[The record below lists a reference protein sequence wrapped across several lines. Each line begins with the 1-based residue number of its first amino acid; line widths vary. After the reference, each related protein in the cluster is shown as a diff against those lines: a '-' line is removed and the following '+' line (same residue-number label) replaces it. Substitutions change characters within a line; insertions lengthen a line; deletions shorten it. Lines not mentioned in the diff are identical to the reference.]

1 MSRLRVH
8 AFTLTLDGFGAGTDQ
23 RADAPFG
30 DGVDELHAWM
40 VPSFARR
47 RSGAELDHRDSEG
60 SGVDHAAFLA
70 GEENI
75 GATIMG
81 RNMFGPVRGA
91 WPDEGWRGWWGEDPP
106 YHHDVFVMTH
116 HARASLPMDGGT
128 TFHFV
133 EGSPAEVLASA
144 TKAADGKD
152 VRLGGGVATVR
163 AFLAEGLVDE
173 LHLVVA
179 PILAGAGERL
189 FEGLDALPAGY
200 RVESLVPGES
210 GAVHVQV
217 VRR

>member
-1 MSRLRVH
+1 MARLRVH
-8 AFTLTLDGFGAGTDQ
+8 AFTITLDGFGTGTDQ

-30 DGVDELHAWM
+30 DGVEGLHDWM
-40 VPSFARR
+40 MPSFR
-47 RSGAELDHRDSEG
+47 GEG
-60 SGVDHAAFLA
+60 SGVDDAAFRA

-91 WPDEGWRGWWGEDPP
+91 WPDESWRGWWGEDPP
-106 YHHDVFVMTH
+106 YHHDVFVLTH
-116 HARASLPMDGGT
+116 HPRPSLPMDGGT
-128 TFHFV
+128 TFHFL
-133 EGSPAEVLASA
+133 EAAPTAVLARA
-144 TKAADGKD
+144 TEAAGGRD

-173 LHLVVA
+173 LNLVIA

-189 FEGLDALPAGY
+189 FEGLHDLPAGY
-200 RVESLVPGES
+200 RVASMVPGGT